1 MIIGIPKEEKIGEY
15 RIALIPEHVGKLVSE
30 GHIVFLEKGAGVGC
44 GFSDKDYMNQGAII
58 TDKVYDCKM
67 IVRVKEPPLSTIKQ
81 NQIIMGY
88 PARSLKEFLKKN
100 KK

>member
-44 GFSDKDYMNQGAII
+44 GFSDKD
-58 TDKVYDCKM
+58 
-67 IVRVKEPPLSTIKQ
+67 
-81 NQIIMGY
+81 
-88 PARSLKEFLKKN
+88 
-100 KK
+100 